1 MVKTGCQGLCELG
14 PLVRIEPYDYQ
25 YVHVQVE
32 DCKEIVDRTVLQGQ
46 PVERLFYRDH
56 DNICPHP
63 DDIPFLNQQTRIV
76 LENCGRIDAES
87 IDEYIAAVSYTHLRK
102 LC

>member
-25 YVHVQVE
+25 YVHVQLE

-46 PVERLFYRDH
+46 PVERLFTEITTISAPIRA
-56 DNICPHP
+56 I
-63 DDIPFLNQQTRIV
+63 FRF
-76 LENCGRIDAES
+76 
-87 IDEYIAAVSYTHLRK
+87 
-102 LC
+102 